1 MSTENSKTNELH
13 KFSLTLADKPN
24 FKDPNKNMQFTNLSI
39 HYTWKNIKFAY
50 KHNKFKIPT
59 PTWNDEFD
67 LPDGLYSI
75 SDIQECFQYITK
87 KH

>member
-1 MSTENSKTNELH
+1 MNTENSKTNELH

-24 FKDPNKNMQFTNLSI
+24 FKDPNKNMQFTN
-39 HYTWKNIKFAY
+39 
-50 KHNKFKIPT
+50 FKIPT

-67 LPDGLYSI
+67 LPDELYSI